1 MITEGA
7 NTIVRFHDPESRLEF
22 AHPWPQPVID
32 GEKGNSTFCLVNALE
47 LLDQP
52 GEWYQDY
59 PSGRIYYYPRPHE
72 DMTKAQVIIPA
83 LETLLTI
90 SGTIIR
96 KSKFPQ
102 NPKRSV
108 RFSGKRTKRSVQ
120 KRKARN
126 TQKAETKVL

>member
-1 MITEGA
+1 MIPKA
-7 NTIVRFHDPESRLEF
+7 RLEF

-90 SGTIIR
+90 SGTLER
-96 KSKFPQ
+96 P
-102 NPKRSV
+102 V
-108 RFSGKRTKRSVQ
+108 RNIYFQ
-120 KRKARN
+120 
-126 TQKAETKVL
+126 

>member
-7 NTIVRFHDPESRLEF
+7 KTVVRFHDPESRLEF

-32 GEKGNSTFCLVNALE
+32 GEKGNSSFCLVNALE

-83 LETLLTI
+83 LETLLTVN
-90 SGTIIR
+90 GTLERPVRNIHFQNICRYRFGIGNNIR
-96 KSKFPQ
+96 KQCNSTALATLDCFD
-102 NPKRSV
+102 
-108 RFSGKRTKRSVQ
+108 
-120 KRKARN
+120 
-126 TQKAETKVL
+126 L

>member
-7 NTIVRFHDPESRLEF
+7 KTVVRFHDPESRLEF

-32 GEKGNSTFCLVNALE
+32 GEKGNSSFCLVNALE

-90 SGTIIR
+90 SGTLER
-96 KSKFPQ
+96 P
-102 NPKRSV
+102 V
-108 RFSGKRTKRSVQ
+108 RNIHFK
-120 KRKARN
+120 
-126 TQKAETKVL
+126 